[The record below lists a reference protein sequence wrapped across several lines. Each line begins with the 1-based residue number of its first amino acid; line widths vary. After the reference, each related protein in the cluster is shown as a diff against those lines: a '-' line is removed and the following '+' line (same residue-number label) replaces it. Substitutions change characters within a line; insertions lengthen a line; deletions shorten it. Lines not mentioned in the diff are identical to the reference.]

1 MDPNLLERVL
11 DISRRMAETRQLTP
25 LLNYAMEQAMNLV
38 GAEYGC
44 LVLVRADGTLDFRVM
59 RNLENT
65 ETENAADQVS
75 TSILNQVIQSR
86 QPLIVQDAGTDPDWR
101 KAKSVVDL
109 KIRSVMCAPL
119 IARGEA
125 IGALYVENRSFTHRF
140 RDADL
145 TPLLFF
151 ANQAAVSIE
160 NATLNED
167 LEARVAERTHEL
179 EAALTQLE
187 QGWMEAVEANR
198 VRTMLLGNVAHDLRS
213 PLAIVIESLNL
224 LLEGVFGD
232 LNEEQRDWISK
243 SLEATNFVLNLTNDV
258 FDLTKLE
265 MGGLA
270 LYRQETRLHEFL
282 KKIYNIG
289 MGLPWP
295 ANVKV
300 LLDIPDELPT
310 LFIDPVRISQVLINL
325 LSNAMKFTNEGSV
338 TLYAQSLPDEDSVLI
353 GVADTGD
360 GIPPEK
366 MDQLF
371 QRFNQIDRNRER
383 RRLGSGLGLAISRE
397 LIEMHGGRIWAES
410 KPQAGSDFKFVLPIK
425 TPEGNT
431 PPVSERAEA

>member
-11 DISRRMAETRQLTP
+11 DISRRMAETRQLSP

-44 LVLVRADGTLDFRVM
+44 LVLVRPDATLDFRVM
-59 RNLENT
+59 RNPENS
-65 ETENAADQVS
+65 EMDGAEDQIS
-75 TSILNQVIQSR
+75 TSVLKQVIQTR
-86 QPLIVQDAGTDPDWR
+86 QPLLVHDAGTDPGWR

-109 KIRSVMCAPL
+109 KIRSVMCVPL
-119 IARGEA
+119 IARGET
-125 IGALYVENRSFTHRF
+125 IGALYVENRSFAHRF
-140 RDADL
+140 HDADL

-160 NATLNED
+160 NATLNDD

-179 EAALTQLE
+179 EAAMTQLE

-224 LLEGVFGD
+224 LLEGIFGD
-232 LNEEQRDWISK
+232 LNGEQRDWISK

-265 MGGLA
+265 MGGLV
-270 LYRQETRLHEFL
+270 LYRQETNLHEFL

-289 MGLPWP
+289 LGLPWP

-300 LLDIPDELPT
+300 VLDIPDQLPT

-338 TLYAQSLPDEDSVLI
+338 KLYAQNLIDEDAVLI

-371 QRFNQIDRNRER
+371 QRFNQIDRNQER

-397 LIEMHGGRIWAES
+397 LVEMHGGRMWVES
-410 KPQAGSDFKFVLPIK
+410 KPKAGSDFKFILPIK
-425 TPEGNT
+425 TPEDK
-431 PPVSERAEA
+431 PPEVPETAEA